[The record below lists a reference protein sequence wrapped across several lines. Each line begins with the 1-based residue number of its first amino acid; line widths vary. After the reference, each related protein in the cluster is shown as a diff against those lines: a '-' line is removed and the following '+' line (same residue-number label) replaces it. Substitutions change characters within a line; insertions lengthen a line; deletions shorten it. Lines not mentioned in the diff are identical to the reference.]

1 MFSVLAGIRYAL
13 FALYI
18 ICSGVLVTAAAWHLG
33 LANTIGAAAQL
44 DAYIIFLGAFGLFF
58 VLAITFIDTLRKH
71 AVTSAVWF
79 ELAWIGLFWV
89 FYLAAA
95 SAVTAIGPPEFC
107 APAAVNVLGWKDACS
122 AIKLILGF
130 TWLGTVA
137 FLTHLFTLLVLSLLH
152 APHAPGVW
160 HSGVRDFPWLDFT
173 ARPSFRNSVS
183 ANHGVRMGSEPS
195 SPNKYHYER
204 RGMGQSNTV
213 PVSVQPIAPIHA
225 RMARTAYAAPAQIPA
240 QIQEPYAAHP
250 FASTAISRPAPVH
263 DLEASQLYQ
272 YKPERD
278 PRAKTQS
285 QAIVEQFRAGKVGQ
299 NQDRNSRVPGQV
311 QSSIVRALPR
321 LPTETASI
329 APLQPVRKQP
339 PTHSQS
345 QSRSYQQSSS
355 QPASL
360 YPLHVQSTM
369 GQSQGSV
376 ASHSSEPQPLGDWPR
391 RNPPADIRRDRSNA
405 PPAWRPMEHTPATI
419 PSAGAMTTSGA
430 QERVNR
436 RIGSMDSAMSSS
448 SSVDSNG
455 VARRRD
461 GRPKHRP
468 PPLDFSKLNAGRQ

>member
-1 MFSVLAGIRYAL
+1 M
-13 FALYI
+13 
-18 ICSGVLVTAAAWHLG
+18 
-33 LANTIGAAAQL
+33 
-44 DAYIIFLGAFGLFF
+44 
-58 VLAITFIDTLRKH
+58 
-71 AVTSAVWF
+71 
-79 ELAWIGLFWV
+79 
-89 FYLAAA
+89 
-95 SAVTAIGPPEFC
+95 
-107 APAAVNVLGWKDACS
+107 
-122 AIKLILGF
+122 
-130 TWLGTVA
+130 
-137 FLTHLFTLLVLSLLH
+137 LTLLH

-183 ANHGVRMGSEPS
+183 ANPGVRMGSEPS
-195 SPNKYHYER
+195 TPNKYHYER

-213 PVSVQPIAPIHA
+213 PVSVQPIAPIHT
-225 RMARTAYAAPAQIPA
+225 RMARTVYAAPAPAPA

-250 FASTAISRPAPVH
+250 FASAAVSRPVPVH
-263 DLEASQLYQ
+263 DLGSTELYQ

-285 QAIVEQFRAGKVGQ
+285 QAIVEQFRTGKLAQ
-299 NQDRNSRVPGQV
+299 NSSKGASVPGQV
-311 QSSIVRALPR
+311 QSSIVRALPK
-321 LPTETASI
+321 LPTETTSV
-329 APLQPVRKQP
+329 APLQPVRKLPAIQSQP
-339 PTHSQS
+339 

-369 GQSQGSV
+369 GQSPGST

-405 PPAWRPMEHTPATI
+405 PPAWRPMDHTPATI
-419 PSAGAMTTSGA
+419 PSAGPMSASGA

-436 RIGSMDSAMSSS
+436 RIGSIDSARSSS
-448 SSVDSNG
+448 SSVDSDG